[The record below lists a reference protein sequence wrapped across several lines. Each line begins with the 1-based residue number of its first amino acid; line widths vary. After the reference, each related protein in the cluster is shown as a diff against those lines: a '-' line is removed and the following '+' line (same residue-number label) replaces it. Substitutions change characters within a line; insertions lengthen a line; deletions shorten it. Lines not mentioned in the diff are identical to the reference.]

1 MIRMKFTKRLHTV
14 EGELD
19 LIVDEELEERSFVT
33 LFGKSGAGKTTML
46 RILAGLTRPDSGYIQ
61 VSESVWFDS
70 ERRINYLPQRRS
82 TGFVFQDYALFP
94 NMTVRQNI
102 EFASDSYNDR
112 GRISELLD
120 IIDLKE
126 LQDKKPANLSG
137 GQKQRVALARSLVR
151 NPKLLLLDE
160 PLSALDAEM
169 RAKLQDLIFRIHK
182 QFEITTILVS
192 HDLGEIFKLS
202 NVVLVIDRGKI
213 IKAGNPSEIFAEDGV
228 GAKFQFIGEILGIQ
242 KDEMVYIVTLLI
254 GNNIVKVIATGK
266 EVRDVTIGD
275 KMIITTK
282 ALNPMLMKIGK
293 DV

>member
-1 MIRMKFTKRLHTV
+1 MIRMKFSKQLHTV

-61 VSESVWFDS
+61 VGESIWFDS
-70 ERRINYLPQRRS
+70 ERRIDYLPQRRS

-102 EFASDSYNDR
+102 EFASDSNNDR
-112 GRISELLD
+112 GRISELLN

-126 LQDKKPANLSG
+126 LQDKKPVNLSG

-169 RAKLQDLIFRIHK
+169 RVKLQDLIFRIHK